1 MEKLNDKI
9 TSELAWRKKELIDF
23 STLIKSQSEI
33 YPVLCKMG
41 IALLSAHFEGAI
53 KNISYYYLLYV
64 SSQNKKCSELTENFA
79 AILIRKILQDST
91 ESLKITL
98 YKKSATK
105 ILSDESFS
113 IADNV
118 IDTESNPT
126 SKVVKD
132 IFNTIGLD
140 FSPYATKE
148 KYIDTDML
156 SNRHKAVHGEHVNV
170 SRDTFEE
177 TKKEILGFMD
187 SFTNLILNAAE
198 KQEFLKCSPEA
209 VN

>member
-1 MEKLNDKI
+1 MKINSLEKLNDKI

-23 STLIKSQSEI
+23 STLIRSQSEV

-41 IALLSAHFEGAI
+41 IALLSAHFEGSI

-64 SSQNKKCSELTENFA
+64 SSQNKTCGELTENFA

-91 ESLKITL
+91 ESSKITL
-98 YKKSATK
+98 YKKSATR
-105 ILSDESFS
+105 ILNNESFS
-113 IADNV
+113 IGDNV

-156 SNRHKAVHGEHVNV
+156 SNRHKAVHGEYVNV
-170 SRDTFEE
+170 SRDAFED

-187 SFTNLILNAAE
+187 SFANLVLDAAE
-198 KQEFLKCSPEA
+198 KQEFLKT
-209 VN
+209 

>member
-1 MEKLNDKI
+1 MKINSLEQLNDRI

-23 STLIKSQSEI
+23 STLIGTQSGE

-53 KNISYYYLLYV
+53 KNISYFYLLYV

-79 AILIRKILQDST
+79 AILIRKILRDSDET
-91 ESLKITL
+91 SKITL
-98 YKKSATK
+98 YKESARK
-105 ILSDESFS
+105 ILSDENFF
-113 IADNV
+113 IGNNV

-140 FSPYATKE
+140 FSPYSTKE
-148 KYIDTDML
+148 KYIDTDLL
-156 SNRHKAVHGEHVNV
+156 SNRHKAVHGEYVNV
-170 SRDTFEE
+170 SRGTFED
-177 TKKEILGFMD
+177 TKKEILGFMET
-187 SFTNLILNAAE
+187 FANLILDAAE
-198 KQEFLKCSPEA
+198 NQEFLKI
-209 VN
+209 